1 MTSECVKHESVHT
14 STVCV
19 PGAGAL
25 PPVGRSVTV
34 LLTLIVPGTVQ
45 KELDFYSPRHAV
57 RRTRGA
63 RRHFHGQPHTR
74 CSPAHA
80 RLRHIPPPRL
90 STCAAALGA
99 NGSRAERADQ
109 FAAPQRHSLKHD
121 WRWWCCSSC
130 CRGVWPP
137 QQARCTAATAQR
149 SDASRIRQ
157 PESETSIC
165 GDH

>member
-34 LLTLIVPGTVQ
+34 LLTLLCTRYKSSSI
-45 KELDFYSPRHAV
+45 FIPRD
-57 RRTRGA
+57 TRSDAHRA
-63 RRHFHGQPHTR
+63 RRHIHGQPHTR

-90 STCAAALGA
+90 STCATALGA

-121 WRWWCCSSC
+121 WRWWWCCSC

-149 SDASRIRQ
+149 SDASRLRQ
-157 PESETSIC
+157 PESQASIC